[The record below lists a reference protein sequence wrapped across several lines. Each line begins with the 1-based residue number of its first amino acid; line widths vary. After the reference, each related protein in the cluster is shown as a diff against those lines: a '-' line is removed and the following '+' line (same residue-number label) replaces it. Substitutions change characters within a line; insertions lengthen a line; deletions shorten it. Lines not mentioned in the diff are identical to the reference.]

1 MKTTGAYLVIIE
13 SYLPFHTVSSSTM
26 HAHTVPPRGLP
37 HEPAVA
43 VIEIRLWSAAEPIV
57 MVIKQIGT
65 SPITTHVELCTV
77 TNQGMGARAAR
88 GGSRPPPPSVGD
100 CTFLTSK
107 FNLIAPH
114 PRSITK
120 GLHTTKIY
128 EVVLMIGT
136 YSPHRTGLTQP
147 AEAPS
152 HHQTLV

>member
-1 MKTTGAYLVIIE
+1 
-13 SYLPFHTVSSSTM
+13 M

-77 TNQGMGARAAR
+77 TNVRVSSLDDINETRSWTGMKQGMGARAAR